1 MIYFSTG
8 EYQSMSP
15 ATSVAKLISYGQKNI
30 EVSGGAHSKDHL
42 RQLSQ
47 FQGKANI
54 SLHNYFPFT
63 ETPFV
68 FNLASSDELISKCS
82 LDMAKD
88 AIELSY
94 ILGAS
99 IYSFHAGFLVD
110 PKPTQLGQNLGNHK
124 IMNRDEAINL
134 FIERIFLLSKFSEN
148 YGIRLLIENNVL
160 TKNNLEAFNQNPLLM
175 VNPVEINHI
184 MSCMPTNVGLLMDV
198 GHLKVSSNTLG
209 FKLSDAMT
217 TTQKFT
223 KGYHLSDNDGLRD
236 SNDAYTPES
245 WFWPYLVDSVDYT
258 TVEVYR
264 TTAKSMQNLLDIC
277 MKNFQS
283 TNGQK

>member
-8 EYQSMSP
+8 EHQSMSP
-15 ATSVAKLISYGQKNI
+15 ATSVARLISYGQKNI
-30 EVSGGAHSKDHL
+30 EVSGGVYSKDQL
-42 RQLSQ
+42 RQLIKFKS
-47 FQGKANI
+47 KANI

-63 ETPFV
+63 ETAFV
-68 FNLASSDELISKCS
+68 FNLASTDELVSKCS
-82 LDMAKD
+82 IEMAKK
-88 AIELSY
+88 AIELSHM
-94 ILGAS
+94 LGAS

-110 PKPTQLGQNLGNHK
+110 PKPKQLGQNLGDHK
-124 IMNRDEAINL
+124 IMNRDEATNL
-134 FIERIFLLSKFSEN
+134 FLERVFLLSKFSEK
-148 YGIRLLIENNVL
+148 YGIQLLIENNVL

-175 VNPVEINHI
+175 VSPIEINDI
-184 MSCMPTNVGLLMDV
+184 MSFMPTNVGLLMDV

-209 FKLSDAMT
+209 FELSDGMT

-223 KGYHLSDNDGLRD
+223 KGYHLSDNDGLSD

-245 WFWPYLVDSVDYT
+245 WFWPYLDNSVDYT

-277 MKNFQS
+277 MKNLQS
-283 TNGQK
+283 NNG